1 MRDFVLA
8 ASVALGLGSAGA
20 ALAQGD
26 VVAERRAGLSQ
37 IERQFEAIAA
47 TVQQRGDQRAM
58 TGQMEEMIAFF
69 RTLPDRFPAATLTP
83 PLPGGRE
90 AGQTRAREAIEA
102 NRADFNQRG
111 ADMVANLVAL
121 RAAAEAGTIGS
132 DTLRG
137 TANTCI
143 ACHRSYRAR

>member
-1 MRDFVLA
+1 MRGFLLA
-8 ASVALGLGSAGA
+8 AAVAVGLGSAGA
-20 ALAQGD
+20 ALAQGH
-26 VVAERRAGLSQ
+26 VVAERRAGLDR

-47 TVQQRGDQRAM
+47 TVQQRGDQRALAV
-58 TGQMEEMIAFF
+58 QVEEMIAFF

-111 ADMVANLVAL
+111 ADMIANLVAL
-121 RAAAEAGTIGS
+121 RAAAEVGTISG

-143 ACHRSYRAR
+143 ACHRGYRAR

>member
-1 MRDFVLA
+1 MRGFVLA
-8 ASVALGLGSAGA
+8 AAVAVGLGSAGA
-20 ALAQGD
+20 ALALGEL
-26 VVAERRAGLSQ
+26 VAERRAGLSQ

-47 TVQQRGDQRAM
+47 GVQQRGDQRAM
-58 TGQMEEMIAFF
+58 AGQVEEMIAFF
-69 RTLPDRFPAATLTP
+69 RTLPDRFPAATLAP

-102 NRADFNQRG
+102 NRADFNQRS
-111 ADMVANLVAL
+111 AVMVANLVAL
-121 RAAAEAGTIGS
+121 RTAAEAGTISG

-143 ACHRSYRAR
+143 ACHRGYRAR